1 MSIVPPAIAWMQA
14 RWSPSKGERVRDAFP
29 HAAAPS
35 PPGRLWKRTRQKNKV
50 PAPRPE
56 NGVAGH
62 TRCERRAHLIG
73 GALSTRCE
81 QRCNLSRARVCAHKG
96 PAGAMKPDRE
106 PSFTRALFYD
116 DDLGSV
122 SGHWVRFH
130 FISPPRRLCHR
141 PPPPPLRPRLLLPR
155 RPRAPPR
162 RHRPTHPPRRRAPTQ
177 QPSPPPRPRWIPPDR
192 SDDAR
197 NPAARP
203 A

>member
-116 DDLGSV
+116 DDLGSSV
-122 SGHWVRFH
+122 WSLGEISFH
-130 FISPPRRLCHR
+130 FAAAASVSPPAAS
-141 PPPPPLRPRLLLPR
+141 PSSP
-155 RPRAPPR
+155 APP
-162 RHRPTHPPRRRAPTQ
+162 
-177 QPSPPPRPRWIPPDR
+177 PSPPPTCSSTSSSSDPPTPSSR
-192 SDDAR
+192 SD
-197 NPAARP
+197 PATVSSSSSSLDPSRSVG
-203 A
+203 

>member
-1 MSIVPPAIAWMQA
+1 MDPSASRADARDRTGRRAPGRARALAPPPSHSRGERREGVRWAAPTAIVLADARDDGVDRVENRARMSIVPPAIAWMPA

-81 QRCNLSRARVCAHKG
+81 QRWNLSRARVCAHEG

-106 PSFTRALFYD
+106 LSFTRALFYD
-116 DDLGSV
+116 DDLGSRCLV
-122 SGHWVRFH
+122 TG
-130 FISPPRRLCHR
+130 
-141 PPPPPLRPRLLLPR
+141 
-155 RPRAPPR
+155 
-162 RHRPTHPPRRRAPTQ
+162 
-177 QPSPPPRPRWIPPDR
+177 
-192 SDDAR
+192 
-197 NPAARP
+197 
-203 A
+203 